1 MQHVDFGGRYACQ
14 CFWRCFHQMCSTL
27 MPDCCSQELKIF
39 LLFSQCKCLSKLSTM
54 QKYRWINGVLFFFF
68 CAERRTLGML
78 WMGKLE
84 GRLQRHRRLNSA
96 VLALVPAP
104 GALQTFPAGSLSSF
118 PSCTPAVGCDGG
130 DAALDHLF
138 LLLQATSLGT
148 CFTFIQPP
156 GSSSYPPHSCSLTNI
171 IY

>member
-39 LLFSQCKCLSKLSTM
+39 LLFSQCKCPSKLSTM
-54 QKYRWINGVLFFFF
+54 QKFFYFFILFF
-68 CAERRTLGML
+68 CAQRRTLGML
-78 WMGKLE
+78 WTGKLE
-84 GRLQRHRRLNSA
+84 GRLQRHRWLNSV
-96 VLALVPAP
+96 VLALAAAP
-104 GALQTFPAGSLSSF
+104 GALQTFPAGSISSF
-118 PSCTPAVGCDGG
+118 PSFTPAVGCDGG

-138 LLLQATSLGT
+138 LLQATSLGT

-156 GSSSYPPHSCSLTNI
+156 GSSSYPPQSCSLTNI